1 MLSVSWAVTVNGRLM
16 TDRMNPYIERIECTD
31 KAGET
36 SDSAS
41 LVFDDSG
48 GQCVLPPKGATI
60 QIELEGTLVFDG
72 FVDQAE
78 SVGARGSGMQLNVSC
93 TSVDK
98 RGKAK
103 ERQGL
108 HKDDATLEEFLKEA
122 AKKAGIDSV
131 KVDPDLG
138 KMKRPY
144 WSTDG
149 RSFLQL
155 GRELAEEYGAT
166 FKIKGKKAV
175 FAKRGNGTAPG
186 GGALPSVSAIR
197 GENLISWRLQPYES
211 RPRFSKVRQRYFDRS
226 EAKWEEEEVEVG
238 SAPGAPEAVD
248 LGDAARADKDA
259 AKSAA
264 GGRKTESEREGGSGD
279 VTILLD
285 VGAWAE
291 GTCLVAGLRAG
302 VDGTYRIESR
312 THVVDR
318 DGSETRLSLKQPQG
332 EAGTD
337 SRASGS

>member
-1 MLSVSWAVTVNGRLM
+1 MLSVPWAVVVNGRPM

-41 LVFDDSG
+41 LVFDDSD

-60 QIELEGTLVFDG
+60 QIELDGVLTFDG

-93 TSVDK
+93 TAVDK

-108 HKDDATLEEFLKEA
+108 HKDDATLEEFLQEA

-197 GENLISWRLQPYES
+197 GDNLISWRLQPYES
-211 RPRFSKVRQRYFDRS
+211 RPRFSKVRVRHFDRDN
-226 EAKWEEEEVEVG
+226 AKWEEEEVEVG

-248 LGDAARADKDA
+248 LGDAARAALQHLRGVPHLVVRVHESLVDDSEALVKRLARERGFEGRLIVLGEPDL
-259 AKSAA
+259 AA
-264 GGRKTESEREGGSGD
+264 GDARMEWADGGVVRDRAQIEAAVLSA
-279 VTILLD
+279 L
-285 VGAWAE
+285 
-291 GTCLVAGLRAG
+291 GLPA
-302 VDGTYRIESR
+302 
-312 THVVDR
+312 
-318 DGSETRLSLKQPQG
+318 
-332 EAGTD
+332 
-337 SRASGS
+337 